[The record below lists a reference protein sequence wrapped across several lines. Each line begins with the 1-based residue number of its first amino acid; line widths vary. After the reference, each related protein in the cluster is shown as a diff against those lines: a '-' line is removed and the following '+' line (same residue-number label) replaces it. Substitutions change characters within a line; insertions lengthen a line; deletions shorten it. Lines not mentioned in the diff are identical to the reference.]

1 MCSYLTNTDNK
12 KEMCTLRLIGVWQCA
27 ECVCVFDVFF
37 CIPFCVTLLLSVCLR
52 VPDICNKWILWLNKE
67 QNITVH
73 FIRRIVLVC
82 LCYSTSSNIGG
93 LCLTQP
99 HKQRVETLNWYGMAW
114 HGMTSQS
121 ILAQRIFISSLMLY
135 DTAILSIFGQRMKWC
150 DRLHGYQNK
159 KSCICIFLYLETNCV
174 FFTSNVSHLSVV
186 CYDF

>member
-1 MCSYLTNTDNK
+1 MYKILLSICVHTWPTPTTRK
-12 KEMCTLRLIGVWQCA
+12 KCAHFDWLVCDSVHCA

-114 HGMTSQS
+114 HDVTKHFGTTHFYLVFNAVRHRNIEHIWPKNEVVRQ
-121 ILAQRIFISSLMLY
+121 ITWIS
-135 DTAILSIFGQRMKWC
+135 
-150 DRLHGYQNK
+150 
-159 KSCICIFLYLETNCV
+159 E
-174 FFTSNVSHLSVV
+174 
-186 CYDF
+186 